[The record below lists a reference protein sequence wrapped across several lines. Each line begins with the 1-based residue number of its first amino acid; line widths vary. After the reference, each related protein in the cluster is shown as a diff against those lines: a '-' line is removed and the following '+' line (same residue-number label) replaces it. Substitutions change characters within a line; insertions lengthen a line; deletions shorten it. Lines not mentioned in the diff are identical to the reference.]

1 MCGQPFDAAEPT
13 AARELRKVVTVLF
26 TDVTGSTPLGE
37 RLDPESLRRVM
48 GRFFQAMQAEI
59 ERHGGVVEKF
69 IGDAVMAV
77 FGIPRLHEDDPL
89 RLVRAA
95 AAMAA
100 ALDRLNEELEQ
111 DLGVPVA
118 IRTGIKTGELVAG
131 DPSAGQQLVTGDTVN
146 TAARLEQAA

>member
-1 MCGQPFDAAEPT
+1 
-13 AARELRKVVTVLF
+13 
-26 TDVTGSTPLGE
+26 
-37 RLDPESLRRVM
+37 
-48 GRFFQAMQAEI
+48 
-59 ERHGGVVEKF
+59 
-69 IGDAVMAV
+69 MAV